1 MLGFPAVIRYIQ
13 EVIHAVD
20 SKRVYKWSDQTFY
33 GFYFWYMGDSDG
45 VWTLRGHNDRY
56 VPSSAAACFIVAT
69 SSGVSSHL
77 GVETVMLVSWN
88 MRKPK
93 QVIP

>member
-1 MLGFPAVIRYIQ
+1 
-13 EVIHAVD
+13 
-20 SKRVYKWSDQTFY
+20 
-33 GFYFWYMGDSDG
+33 MGQIKHFMAFIFDTWG
-45 VWTLRGHNDRY
+45 IVMVRH

-69 SSGVSSHL
+69 SSGVSLHL

>member
-45 VWTLRGHNDRY
+45 VWTLRDHNDRY
-56 VPSSAAACFIVAT
+56 VPSSAAACFIVPT
-69 SSGVSSHL
+69 SSGVSLHL

-93 QVIP
+93 

>member
-1 MLGFPAVIRYIQ
+1 MAFIFDTWGIVMVR
-13 EVIHAVD
+13 H
-20 SKRVYKWSDQTFY
+20 
-33 GFYFWYMGDSDG
+33 
-45 VWTLRGHNDRY
+45 

-69 SSGVSSHL
+69 SSGVSLHL

>member
-1 MLGFPAVIRYIQ
+1 
-13 EVIHAVD
+13 
-20 SKRVYKWSDQTFY
+20 
-33 GFYFWYMGDSDG
+33 MGDSDG